1 MENPYCSCELR
12 RSCAR
17 RPGPLEYEPANTGG
31 WASPSAE
38 CSAALGKISKEVGLS
53 RNNTASPPARPP
65 DTSPLLKHQSGRRV
79 AAGINRCYHLLTC
92 HRMLTNKC

>member
-53 RNNTASPPARPP
+53 RNNRQPPRPPAGH
-65 DTSPLLKHQSGRRV
+65 PLL
-79 AAGINRCYHLLTC
+79 C
-92 HRMLTNKC
+92 